1 MLSSRIILS
10 ASAVGLVSLLTACG
24 GSSNV
29 QLSTTSNSTFLD
41 SGTTL
46 TYSSSSALSA
56 LQDSE
61 FLRLNGTGANSTL
74 SPYESVNIHEAYG
87 YGVSGNG
94 QTINIM
100 DSSFDTSHQ
109 EISGKTT
116 SFGTIGSA
124 TSNSYHGLAV
134 ASIAAGKKDASGI
147 HGVAYNANLH
157 ITDYT
162 YYGAETYL
170 PDQWA
175 NLTNDAAN
183 NHQAIAQ
190 NNSWGVNVTLTD
202 VKSSAQTNNW
212 NNAQAVA
219 FELDIAGYD
228 ANESSVNNYVQAL
241 NNFQSHGVIVYALSN
256 SHSFNEA
263 DFQAALP
270 ELFPQLAEAW
280 ITTTDIE
287 VTGSSSNISYTRQS
301 AKCGSTAA
309 YCLGADGT
317 EIVTAKHSPSSTT
330 DLDDSVYG
338 TSFTAPQV
346 SGALALLA
354 EAFPNHSPEQ
364 LVDRLLASANND
376 FFTATGYTTFIN
388 GVQHGYN
395 SEFGHGMMDLGS
407 AMLPI
412 INTGSPRMVT
422 GTSLQSGRQYQASNS
437 RLQVSTG
444 FGDSITNAL
453 SDKQVYIYDDLN
465 GGFAYPLVNII
476 STANSSTKDN
486 LLQHLDY
493 SKSIAAST
501 SFNHLS
507 TPYNVNSSW
516 QLKQPVGMA
525 GLHTNIS
532 SSTTDASMPRVSIIW
547 QSPNYLPTQAQVE
560 TGLHHSTAALLGLQG
575 SGAFNLQGATGR
587 SSFTN
592 FSVRHKPA
600 ANWQFDLQASAA
612 ISQLNT
618 PQDSLIEGFE
628 NVISNAYNLS
638 ATRKKLFFQDQ
649 LSLHIT
655 QPHRVNS
662 GLLKLNIADLAHANG
677 DIKQQ
682 TQGLPLATSGQQ
694 TDLLLSYQLWLNN
707 NVRLGLQHQS
717 SLEPNHIASAAT
729 KQQQTVS
736 LQGDVFSAALGYD
749 ANQHQPSI
757 LLRWQGDM

>member
-1 MLSSRIILS
+1 
-10 ASAVGLVSLLTACG
+10 
-24 GSSNV
+24 V
-29 QLSTTSNSTFLD
+29 QPSTTNSNTFLD

-56 LQDSE
+56 KQDSE
-61 FLRLNGTGANSTL
+61 FLRLNGTGADSTL
-74 SPYESVNIHEAYG
+74 SPYESVNIHGAYG
-87 YGVSGNG
+87 YGLSGNG
-94 QTINIM
+94 QTISIM
-100 DSSFDTSHQ
+100 DSSFDTSHE

-134 ASIAAGKKDASGI
+134 ASIAAGKKDGAGI

-157 ITDYT
+157 LTDYT
-162 YYGAETYL
+162 YYGTETYS

-190 NNSWGVNVTLTD
+190 NNSWGVDVTLTD
-202 VKSSAQTNNW
+202 VKSSIQTNNW
-212 NNAQAVA
+212 SNAQAVA
-219 FELDIAGYD
+219 FELDLNGYD

-287 VTGSSSNISYTRQS
+287 VTGSSNNLTYTRQS

-317 EIVTAKHSPSSTT
+317 EIVTAKYSPSSTT

-354 EAFPNHSPEQ
+354 EAFPNHTPEQ

-395 SEFGHGMMDLGS
+395 SEFGHGMMDLGA

-422 GTSLQSGRQYQASNS
+422 GTSIQSSRQYQTSDS
-437 RLQVSTG
+437 KLQVSTG

-453 SDKQVYIYDDLN
+453 NGKQMYIYDDLN
-465 GGFAYPLVNII
+465 GGFAYPLNNII
-476 STANSSTKDN
+476 STTNSSTKDR
-486 LLQHLDY
+486 LLRHLNHANEVTD
-493 SKSIAAST
+493 SASL
-501 SFNHLS
+501 NHLS

-516 QLKQPVGMA
+516 QLKQHLGVT
-525 GLHTNIS
+525 GLHTNVS
-532 SSTTDASMPRVSIIW
+532 SSKADTGLPRVSMIW
-547 QSPNYLPTQAQVE
+547 QSSNYLSTQAQVE
-560 TGLHHSTAALLGLQG
+560 TGLHHATAELLGLQG
-575 SGAFNLQGATGR
+575 SGAFNLQGATGS

-592 FSVRHKPA
+592 LSVRHKPA
-600 ANWQFDLQASAA
+600 PNWQFDIQASAA

-628 NVISNAYNLS
+628 NITSNAYSLG
-638 ATRKKLFFQDQ
+638 ATRKKLFSQDQ
-649 LSLHIT
+649 ISLHVS

-662 GLLKLNIADLAHANG
+662 GVLKLNIADLADANG
-677 DIKQQ
+677 YIRQQ
-682 TQGLPLATSGQQ
+682 TQSLPLATSGKQ
-694 TDLLLSYQLWLNN
+694 TDLLLNYQLWLSN

-717 SLEPNHIASAAT
+717 SLQPNHIASAAT
-729 KQQQTVS
+729 DHQQTIS

-749 ANQHQPSI
+749 ANRYQSSI